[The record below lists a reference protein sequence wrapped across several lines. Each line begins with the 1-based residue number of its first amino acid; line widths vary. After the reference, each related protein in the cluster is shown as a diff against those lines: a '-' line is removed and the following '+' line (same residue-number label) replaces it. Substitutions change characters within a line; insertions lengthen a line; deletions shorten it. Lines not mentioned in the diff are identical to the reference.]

1 MKWDMKIKASAPDTL
16 DITLYGDIE
25 GDGYDWWTGKEIKS
39 TTSADAFKNQI
50 ENFRGNTVNIYIN
63 SFGGSVFEGNAI
75 VNIIKRCAAKT
86 VAHVDAFACSAASA
100 IACACDETVMPRNA
114 VMMIH
119 NPYTYAVG
127 NAKELRKVAD
137 DMDVLSDAYR
147 QVYLEKAGEKL
158 TEAKLI
164 ELLDGETY
172 LTAKQAYEF
181 GLCDKVEEYNAEL
194 KEPTEAEAK
203 AYTAQGINLTRVAAL
218 MKENRLEAKEPE
230 ASKGKEAET
239 LPKENTEKPE
249 ETPTVD
255 VEALIRKF
263 L

>member
-16 DITLYGDIE
+16 DITLYGDIQ
-25 GDGYDWWTGKEIKS
+25 GDCGEFKS
-39 TTSADAFKNQI
+39 TTSAEAFKNQI
-50 ENFRGNTVNIYIN
+50 ENFKGNTVNVYIN
-63 SFGGSVFEGNAI
+63 SFGGSVSEGNTI
-75 VNIIKRCAAKT
+75 VTMIKRCAAKT
-86 VAHVDAFACSAASA
+86 IAHVDAFACSAASA

-119 NPYTYAVG
+119 NPQMSAHG
-127 NAKELRKVAD
+127 NAKELRKAAEALEVIT
-137 DMDVLSDAYR
+137 DAFR
-147 QVYLEKAGEKL
+147 QVYLEKAGDKL

-181 GLCDKVEEYNAEL
+181 GLCDKVEEYNVEL

-218 MKENRLEAKEPE
+218 MKENRLEAPKPE

-239 LPKENTEKPE
+239 LPEENTEKPE
-249 ETPTVD
+249 DTPTVD